1 MKRAL
6 IILSLAG
13 LTGCAHFESQPLAPA
28 QTAVQLESQGLS
40 DPGLRRFLEQNL
52 GRTLPV
58 WPLPE
63 WNLPTLTLAAF
74 YYQPSLAVARAQW
87 GVSEAGVKTA
97 GGRPNP
103 TLTLLPGYD
112 TTATVIS
119 HWLPLG
125 SLDWPVETAG
135 KRGKRG
141 KRIAGAQ
148 ALADSARWDIITT
161 AWQVRANVR
170 DTLLDWQI
178 AERRSVL
185 LEQECALQAQIVQR
199 LEQRAAAG
207 EVARP
212 ELVTAQIA
220 RRRMESDRLAA
231 QAQSS
236 DARARLAG
244 ALGLGTAALAGI
256 KVAADLPAD
265 LPPALTAPEARRVAL
280 TTRSDIMGAL
290 ADYAAAEDD
299 WKLEIAKQYP
309 DVHVNPGYQ
318 YNQGDNQWMLGVTL
332 ELPVLNQNQGPI
344 AEAEARRK
352 LAAAKFMALQAQVIS
367 QLDQAAANYQR
378 AQEQLASG
386 ENLSQAEGEQ
396 AAATEAQLKAGA
408 ADQFD
413 LLAAQLDQAGTTLSQ
428 LDNTAQLL
436 RARGALE
443 DALQQPLDALTPAVF
458 QNLTQEPTL
467 KKSSP

>member
-13 LTGCAHFESQPLAPA
+13 LTGCAHFVSQPLAPA

-63 WNLPTLTLAAF
+63 WNLTTLTLAAF

-135 KRGKRG
+135 KRGKR
-141 KRIAGAQ
+141 IAGAQ
-148 ALADSARWDIITT
+148 AQADSARWDIITT

-318 YNQGDNQWMLGVTL
+318 YNQGDNQWLLGVTL

-467 KKSSP
+467 KKTSP